1 MSIATATRSKSKTNN
16 ASAASAAAAA
26 SAVEDEN
33 AQITEIRVKTTHRNK
48 VKLPY
53 VISQEINKL
62 LRSRKEILTAINSV
76 NTQITQWQES
86 SKNREPPK
94 EFKLPRMKL
103 AFSELINSST
113 ITDNQE
119 EILLQTELN
128 LLANAIDRKEQE
140 LNLLKT
146 LLADLLDMEAFKVK
160 LDSLCHSTEED
171 DAFMERKNLILET
184 ATEECTRRINE
195 VRVQEA
201 FSTKPTSS
209 TTSPIR
215 SAIKRQSQQ
224 PRQLQQ
230 TSKQDQSKRQ
240 QSPQQPRQAKQ
251 HKPRQQQQQQQLKPN
266 EIIQQLSSLLSNL
279 QTSQRLNSRSPSRG
293 RTPMRTPHSR
303 TTRSHSAPRSRS
315 PSASK
320 KRSNKFHYGKRAEHA

>member
-1 MSIATATRSKSKTNN
+1 MSIAIATRSKSKTSNTL
-16 ASAASAAAAA
+16 AASATSATAATSA
-26 SAVEDEN
+26 AVEDEN

-76 NTQITQWQES
+76 NTQITQWQECA
-86 SKNREPPK
+86 KNREPPK

-119 EILLQTELN
+119 EILLQTELS
-128 LLANAIDRKEQE
+128 LLGNAIDRKEQE

-146 LLADLLDMEAFKVK
+146 LLTDLLDMEAFKVK

-171 DAFMERKNLILET
+171 EAFMERKNLILET
-184 ATEECTRRINE
+184 AAEECARRINE

-209 TTSPIR
+209 TTTSPIR
-215 SAIKRQSQQ
+215 SAIKRQPQQ

-230 TSKQDQSKRQ
+230 TSKQDQPK
-240 QSPQQPRQAKQ
+240 QAKQ
-251 HKPRQQQQQQQLKPN
+251 PKPRQQQQQQPQLKPK

-279 QTSQRLNSRSPSRG
+279 QTSQRLNSRSPPRG
-293 RTPMRTPHSR
+293 RTPTRTPHSR
-303 TTRSHSAPRSRS
+303 TTRSQSAPRSRS

-320 KRSNKFHYGKRAEHA
+320 KRSNKFRYGKRAERA